1 LKNKCLIC
9 VVMVLLL
16 SSICYAMSK
25 AESGIQSI
33 AGDLKL
39 LETWVKAQQ
48 EYRNIPGISIGLVYD
63 QELIYSKSFGYAD
76 LEKKIRLTDQDPFR
90 MASITKTFTATAL
103 MQLRDAGKLCLDDPV
118 KMYLPWFDIS
128 QRFPGEPQITIR
140 HLLTHTSGLPREA
153 DFPYWTD
160 HIFPT
165 MEQIK
170 ETLSTQETIYP
181 PATKIKY
188 SNLGMSLAGE
198 IVAVVSGETYA
209 DYVQAHILEPLGMEA
224 SSVIPD
230 LSYQQLL
237 VTPYSHR
244 QPGGIHEVEA
254 YTETKGIAS
263 AASLASTVTDLSHY
277 VALQFRDTDNSP
289 SAILKGSSLREMHR
303 VQFLSSNWSSGW
315 GLGWSVW
322 QRNGTT
328 INGHGGWVGGN
339 RTQIMF
345 IPSEK
350 VGVIVLTN
358 SDDGE
363 PSFFARYILDFMAP
377 TIVEAYAPPAAVT
390 EFDPAW
396 KKYVGT
402 YVEPG
407 PYYTEILIK
416 DGSLVMSTLSFP
428 PEDNPGSE
436 VVELTPEGKDTFRM
450 VGDNGNGELLIFQY
464 DEMGN
469 IYQVKVGSNF
479 IYPKA
484 LYKPGE

>member
-1 LKNKCLIC
+1 MKNNCLIGF
-9 VVMVLLL
+9 VMVLLL
-16 SSICYAMSK
+16 SSTCFAMSK
-25 AESGIQSI
+25 SESGIQSI

-39 LETWVKAQQ
+39 LETWVNAQQ

-76 LEKKIRLTDQDPFR
+76 LEKKTLLTEQTPFR

-103 MQLRDAGKLCLDDPV
+103 MQLRDAGKLRLDDPV
-118 KMYLPWFDIS
+118 EMYLPWFNIS
-128 QRFPGEPQITIR
+128 QRFPGEPPITIR

-160 HIFPT
+160 HNFPT

-181 PATKIKY
+181 PATEIKY

-198 IVAVVSGETYA
+198 IVAVVSGESYEE
-209 DYVQAHILEPLGMEA
+209 YVQTHILEPLGMVA

-244 QPGGIHEVEA
+244 QASGTHEVED
-254 YTETKGIAS
+254 YTDTKGIAS
-263 AASLASTVTDLSHY
+263 AASLASTVTDLANY
-277 VALQFRDTDNSP
+277 VALQFRENDNSP
-289 SAILKGSSLREMHR
+289 SAVLKGSSLREMHR
-303 VQFLSSNWSSGW
+303 VQFLRPSWSSGW

-322 QRNGTT
+322 QRNGKT
-328 INGHGGWVGGN
+328 INGHSGWVGGN

-345 IPSEK
+345 IPTEK

-358 SDDGE
+358 ADDGE
-363 PSFFARYILDFMAP
+363 PSFFARHILDFMAP
-377 TIVEAYAPPAAVT
+377 AILKAFAPPEQVI
-390 EFDPAW
+390 EFDSAW

-416 DGSLVMSTLSFP
+416 DQRLVMSTLSFP

-436 VVELTPEGKDTFRM
+436 VVELSPEGKDTFRM
-450 VGDNGNGELLIFQY
+450 IGDNGNGELVIFQY
-464 DEMGN
+464 DKMGN

-479 IYPKA
+479 IYPKE
-484 LYKPGE
+484 LYKSGK

>member
-1 LKNKCLIC
+1 
-9 VVMVLLL
+9 MVLLL
-16 SSICYAMSK
+16 SSTCFTMSK
-25 AESGIQSI
+25 SEAGIQSI

-76 LEKKIRLTDQDPFR
+76 LEKKTPLTEQVPFR

-103 MQLRDAGKLCLDDPV
+103 MQLRDAGKLRLDDPV
-118 KMYLPWFDIS
+118 KMYLPWFNIS
-128 QRFPGEPQITIR
+128 QSFPGEPQITVR

-160 HIFPT
+160 HNFPT

-170 ETLSTQETIYP
+170 ETLPTQETIYP
-181 PATKIKY
+181 PATNIKY

-198 IVAVVSGETYA
+198 LVSVVSGETYA
-209 DYVQAHILEPLGMEA
+209 EYVQAHILKPLGMDA

-244 QPGGIHEVEA
+244 QAGGNHDVEA

-263 AASLASTVTDLSHY
+263 AASLASTVTDLANY
-277 VALQFRDTDNSP
+277 VTLQFRDKDNSA
-289 SAILKGSSLREMHR
+289 SAVLKGSSLREMHR
-303 VQFLSSNWSSGW
+303 VQFLGASWSSGW

-322 QRNGTT
+322 QRDGKT

-345 IPSEK
+345 IPTDK

-363 PSFFARYILDFMAP
+363 PGFFARYILDFMTPA
-377 TIVEAYAPPAAVT
+377 IVKALAPPEAVA
-390 EFDPAW
+390 ELDPVW

-416 DGSLVMSTLSFP
+416 DKSLVMSTLSFP

-436 VVELTPEGKDTFRM
+436 VVELSPEGKDTFRM
-450 VGDNGNGELLIFQY
+450 VGENGNGELLIFQY

-484 LYKPGE
+484 LFKPRE